1 MRIQAALVESPGGPF
16 TIQDLDLDAPRP
28 DEVLVRIRPSC
39 PPIVAAPLGCSV
51 QTGVGTVRNVLR
63 PSPGTALAVFGAGS
77 VGLSAVMAA
86 VAEGCTVV
94 AVDPIASR
102 RALAEELGA
111 AATIDPGAED
121 DVAAAL
127 CDLTHGGPRHA
138 IDTTGQPVA
147 VSQAISA
154 LRKRGTL
161 ALVGIGMVDFATMP
175 VMTKGLTIKGV
186 TEGDVVPSQTIPQL
200 IGLYQEGKLPLE
212 KLITE
217 FRLAD
222 IETAATAA
230 SSGQVIKPALTP
242 SGGVGDA

>member
-1 MRIQAALVESPGGPF
+1 M
-16 TIQDLDLDAPRP
+16 
-28 DEVLVRIRPSC
+28 
-39 PPIVAAPLGCSV
+39 AAPLGCSV

-186 TEGDVVPSQTIPQL
+186 TEGDVVPSQTIPPSSSASTRRANSPP
-200 IGLYQEGKLPLE
+200 G
-212 KLITE
+212 
-217 FRLAD
+217 
-222 IETAATAA
+222 ETHHRIPPGRHRNRRHRRVFGAGHQTR
-230 SSGQVIKPALTP
+230 PHP
-242 SGGVGDA
+242 